1 MTNTQEE
8 RRSAARHF
16 PKIDQRR
23 RKTEAFQNI
32 NRRDFHL
39 NGFSSP
45 HVLWFRENQMS
56 VCVEVSS
63 CPRPAQLS
71 TIFDF
76 FFFLPPPRITLRQP
90 PYKLS
95 PLPSHAPP
103 RFNRIIWLAVTTSL
117 AATQNLSPSLPL
129 ALFLPRLQR
138 GVSMETRQRQR
149 SVSEQKVHPGGEG
162 GSAQILQQTGCE
174 WNKNG
179 SI

>member
-1 MTNTQEE
+1 MIFIWMAFPVPMFCGSEKIKGLCVCRSVLLPTSCATQ
-8 RRSAARHF
+8 H
-16 PKIDQRR
+16 
-23 RKTEAFQNI
+23 
-32 NRRDFHL
+32 H
-39 NGFSSP
+39 
-45 HVLWFRENQMS
+45 LWF
-56 VCVEVSS
+56 
-63 CPRPAQLS
+63 
-71 TIFDF
+71 F

-179 SI
+179 SIWRPSE